1 MMRVVRFSGLSG
13 VILVMTR
20 VGCRLVYRLDER
32 LRFPLSAMT
41 ILMIL
46 SLDESSLLLIFEWTG
61 TASVWIK
68 FYRLYLNKPVG

>member
-1 MMRVVRFSGLSG
+1 MTKIIRLSGLSS

-20 VGCRLVYRLDER
+20 VGCRLIYRLDER
-32 LRFPLSAMT
+32 LRFPLSATT

-46 SLDESSLLLIFEWTG
+46 SLDESSLLFIFEWTG

-68 FYRLYLNKPVG
+68 FYILYLNKPVG